1 MQSVRKII
9 CLLVAIG
16 FLLSLNMAKTFAE
29 GSAMTDWD
37 REIISATGY
46 GVGDPARAKNPGHLR
61 IMAHQAAIL
70 DGYRRLAEQGQGIQV
85 SGNSSIA
92 DNISTGDVVS
102 GQFEAVVKRARI
114 VSESYDEYNNCTVVM
129 EVPLFGVTNSIAKA
143 VFKPVE
149 KEAFPQP
156 TININVDN
164 SVNQTVNQTVNQSQ
178 TINQNQTVNNG
189 TSSAQENTNVSTVSA
204 GGYTGLIVDCSG
216 LGLKPVMSPVIRNAN
231 QQPIYG
237 YKNLDYD
244 RVIAHGMASYTTSMS
259 GNVSRAGSN
268 PLIVKA
274 VSLAEHNSYP
284 VLSMND
290 SNKVLSANQSSHF
303 LEMCAVVFVR

>member
-164 SVNQTVNQTVNQSQ
+164 SVNQTQ

-231 QQPIYG
+231 QQAIYG

-268 PLIVKA
+268 PLVVEA

-290 SNKVLSANQSSHF
+290 ANKVLTANQSSHF

>member
-1 MQSVRKII
+1 MRMIRYIV
-9 CLLVAIG
+9 CFWVVVG
-16 FLLSLNMAKTFAE
+16 FLVSVNITKTFAE
-29 GSAMTDWD
+29 GSAVTDWD
-37 REIISATGY
+37 REIISGTGY
-46 GVGDPARAKNPGHLR
+46 GVADPARAKNPGHAR
-61 IMAHQAAIL
+61 IMAHQAAVL
-70 DGYRRLAEQGQGIQV
+70 DAYRRLAEQGQGIQI

-102 GQFEAVVKRARI
+102 GQFEAVVKRAKI

-149 KEAFPQP
+149 KEEFPKP

-164 SVNQTVNQTVNQSQ
+164 SVHQNQTVNQNQ

-189 TSSAQENTNVSTVSA
+189 SAPVQEKTNNNTISA
-204 GGYTGLIVDCSG
+204 GGYTGLIVDCRG
-216 LGLKPVMSPVIRNAN
+216 LGLKPVMSPVIRNEN
-231 QQPIYG
+231 QQAIYG

-244 RVIAHGMASYTTSMS
+244 RVIAHGMASYTSSMT

-268 PLIVKA
+268 PLVVKA
-274 VSLAEHNSYP
+274 VSVTEHNSYP

-290 SNKVLSANQSSHF
+290 ANMVLTANQSAHF
-303 LEMCAVVFVR
+303 LEMCAVVFIR

>member
-1 MQSVRKII
+1 MQSVRNLI
-9 CLLVAIG
+9 CLLVVTG

-149 KEAFPQP
+149 KEDFPQP

-164 SVNQTVNQTVNQSQ
+164 SVNQTVNQTVN
-178 TINQNQTVNNG
+178 
-189 TSSAQENTNVSTVSA
+189 
-204 GGYTGLIVDCSG
+204 
-216 LGLKPVMSPVIRNAN
+216 
-231 QQPIYG
+231 
-237 YKNLDYD
+237 
-244 RVIAHGMASYTTSMS
+244 
-259 GNVSRAGSN
+259 
-268 PLIVKA
+268 
-274 VSLAEHNSYP
+274 
-284 VLSMND
+284 
-290 SNKVLSANQSSHF
+290 
-303 LEMCAVVFVR
+303 

>member
-1 MQSVRKII
+1 MQSVRKLI
-9 CLLVAIG
+9 CLLVAMG
-16 FLLSLNMAKTFAE
+16 FLLGLNMGKTFAE

-102 GQFEAVVKRARI
+102 GQFEAVVKRAKI

-149 KEAFPQP
+149 KEPFPQP
-156 TININVDN
+156 TTVNINVDN
-164 SVNQTVNQTVNQSQ
+164 SVHQTQTV
-178 TINQNQTVNNG
+178 NQNQTVNNG
-189 TSSAQENTNVSTVSA
+189 TSVQENSNTNTSTVSA
-204 GGYTGLIVDCSG
+204 GSYTGLIVDCRG
-216 LGLKPVMSPVIRNAN
+216 LGLQPVMSPVIRNAN

-244 RVIAHGMASYTTSMS
+244 RVIAHGMASYVTSMS

-274 VSLAEHNSYP
+274 ISVVEHNSYP
-284 VLSMND
+284 VLSVSD
-290 SNKVLSANQSSHF
+290 ADKVLAVNQSSHF
-303 LEMCAVVFVR
+303 MEMCAVVFIR